1 MDVGGISGSVLFSPQ
16 QWALANSRTLCK
28 KNIYIKEYAL
38 AQVRLHCCDAMRL
51 SGRRGTTEE
60 SVGHALKLL
69 EMNTSLFLSVS
80 FACVAH
86 IKTSGDLTLSSVA
99 CSNSRKASIKTPKH
113 TEIRLL

>member
-69 EMNTSLFLSVS
+69 EMNTSLFLLHLYQSGPCLVSVAK

-86 IKTSGDLTLSSVA
+86 SLFKD
-99 CSNSRKASIKTPKH
+99 
-113 TEIRLL
+113 IR